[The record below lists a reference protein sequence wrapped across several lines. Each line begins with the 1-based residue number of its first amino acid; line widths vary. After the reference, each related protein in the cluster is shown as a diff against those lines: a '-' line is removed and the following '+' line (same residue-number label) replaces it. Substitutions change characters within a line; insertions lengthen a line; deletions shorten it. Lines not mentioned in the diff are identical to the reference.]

1 MQNKSL
7 IFFFTERF
15 DVVAGVHCVRQRES
29 GTSSSSS
36 LSSLSSSMSMLD
48 CRLCVI
54 VETIVQV
61 LNVVGVVDD
70 VVVVWQDFDVG
81 AMRQLAT
88 LLVRLQTH

>member
-1 MQNKSL
+1 M
-7 IFFFTERF
+7 
-15 DVVAGVHCVRQRES
+15 
-29 GTSSSSS
+29 
-36 LSSLSSSMSMLD
+36 
-48 CRLCVI
+48 I